1 MNDSNQTPSI
11 EDLLARRDGEL
22 LDSELHA
29 AIDADPELRLRLR
42 RLELMRQELESLP
55 PIEPDADLW
64 AQIQA
69 RAAGKVTP
77 LPSEQTHELSQS
89 RQSVT
94 RNRWRLSFPQ
104 ATAAGVFAAVL
115 GLSLVVG
122 PELGMTPD
130 ATPAQSAP
138 QLLTQQNGR
147 SLPSLDQLVDRSQT
161 LEAMARVPVV
171 RAADSSDPSREAL
184 LFRIAAIDAEFEA
197 LMLQEEMDPELRKK
211 LWQQRVELLETLL
224 AIQKDQLMKSAELH

>member
-1 MNDSNQTPSI
+1 MDDRKPTPSI

-29 AIDADPELRLRLR
+29 AIDADPEHRLRVR
-42 RLELMRQELESLP
+42 RFELMRQDLESLP
-55 PIEPDADLW
+55 AIEPDPELW

-69 RAAGKVTP
+69 RASGT
-77 LPSEQTHELSQS
+77 
-89 RQSVT
+89 VT
-94 RNRWRLSFPQ
+94 RLPEQRLKKRWQMPFPL

-115 GLSLVVG
+115 GLSLVLG
-122 PELGMTPD
+122 PELGMSPEPET
-130 ATPAQSAP
+130 ARPAP
-138 QLLTQQNGR
+138 RLLTQQSGQ
-147 SLPSLDQLVDRSQT
+147 SLPSIDQLVDRSQT

-171 RAADSSDPSREAL
+171 RAADSNDPSREAL
-184 LFRIAAIDAEFEA
+184 LYRIAAIDAEFDA
-197 LMLQEEMDPELRKK
+197 LMAQEEMDPELRKK